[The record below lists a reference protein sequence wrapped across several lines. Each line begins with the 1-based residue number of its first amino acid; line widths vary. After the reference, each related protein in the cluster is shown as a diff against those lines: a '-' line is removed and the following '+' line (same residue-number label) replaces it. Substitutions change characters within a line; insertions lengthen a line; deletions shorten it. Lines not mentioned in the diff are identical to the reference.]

1 MSIHVFGPVDWDG
14 HKLIAAYEYEAPD
27 PEVGLGA
34 IYTVVSL
41 TINDSPF
48 DAMSLIDPAVVQ
60 WIEDQIAAK
69 HAPDVEALTGV
80 TCERLCPA
88 VNWAVLRNREAA

>member
-69 HAPDVEALTGV
+69 HDASGYTEGPEFDD
-80 TCERLCPA
+80 
-88 VNWAVLRNREAA
+88 WRNREAA

>member
-1 MSIHVFGPVDWDG
+1 MSIHEFGPVDWDG
-14 HKLIAAYEYEAPD
+14 YKLAGQYEYEAPD

-41 TINDSPF
+41 NVNDSQF
-48 DAMSLIDPAVVQ
+48 DAMSLVDPAVVQ

-69 HAPDVEALTGV
+69 HDDSGYTEGPAFDEWRFEREEA
-80 TCERLCPA
+80 
-88 VNWAVLRNREAA
+88 

>member
-14 HKLIAAYEYEAPD
+14 HKLIAAYEYDSFFNDAGPTE
-27 PEVGLGA
+27 

-69 HAPDVEALTGV
+69 HDASGYTEGPEFDD
-80 TCERLCPA
+80 
-88 VNWAVLRNREAA
+88 WRNREAA